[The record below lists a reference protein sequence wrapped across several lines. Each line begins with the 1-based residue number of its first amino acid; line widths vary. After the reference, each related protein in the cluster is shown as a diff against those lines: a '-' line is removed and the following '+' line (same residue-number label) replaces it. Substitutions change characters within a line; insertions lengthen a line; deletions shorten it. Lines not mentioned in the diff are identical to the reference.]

1 MGATKVSL
9 HSLDQQDALAAAA
22 PAASR
27 ARAAEGG
34 AAGSTGRLQLAEEL
48 ARQTEAEAEASR
60 KMAQRLSVVLH
71 AGRVRRNS
79 AWTCSRGPEP
89 PPR

>member
-9 HSLDQQDALAAAA
+9 GSLDQQDALATML
-22 PAASR
+22 
-27 ARAAEGG
+27 
-34 AAGSTGRLQLAEEL
+34 AAGDTGRLERSVAIAMERRRLAEEL
-48 ARQTEAEAEASR
+48 ARQTEAGAEASR

-79 AWTCSRGPEP
+79 AWTCSRGTEP
-89 PPR
+89 APR

>member
-1 MGATKVSL
+1 MYLRQFGGTDMGATKVSL
-9 HSLDQQDALAAAA
+9 GSLDQQDALAA
-22 PAASR
+22 
-27 ARAAEGG
+27 G
-34 AAGSTGRLQLAEEL
+34 AAGDAGRLELAEEL

-89 PPR
+89 PR